1 MQQKNW
7 AFWSH
12 DTHVLTKL
20 KYAYS
25 MWNKKNSL
33 VKFCFSKAISICKT
47 IEKFINLHVT
57 VRYVKKKKLDVVKL
71 IQKTITTILVY
82 FFKFIF

>member
-20 KYAYS
+20 KYPYS
-25 MWNKKNSL
+25 MWHKKNSL
-33 VKFCFSKAISICKT
+33 IKFSFSKAISKCKT

-57 VRYVKKKKLDVVKL
+57 VRYVKKNKNKLYVVKP
-71 IQKTITTILVY
+71 IQKAITTTLI
-82 FFKFIF
+82 